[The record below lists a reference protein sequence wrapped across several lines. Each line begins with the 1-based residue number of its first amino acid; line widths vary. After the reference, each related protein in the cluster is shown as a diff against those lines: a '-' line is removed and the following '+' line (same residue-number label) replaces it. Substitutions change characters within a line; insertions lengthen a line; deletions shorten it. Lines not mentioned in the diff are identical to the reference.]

1 MLTALRRALSAE
13 TLKLKRTI
21 AFKMAVLAP
30 LAVVLL
36 TAFMASQAPVS
47 TLHLRPSA
55 NLWLALARTNLQFW
69 GLLML
74 PLYITLETALIAG
87 VDHAENQWKALFARP
102 VPRWTVYV
110 AKLLVAMSMVATSG
124 LVLLGA
130 ILAAGT
136 VLPHLMHSQL
146 RFGSPIP
153 VGAILAQIAEMSEL
167 AFFSLA
173 IQHWVGLRWRSFSVA
188 IGFGIV
194 AMVTSFAMLLAS
206 GQYGAWPQYF
216 PWALPMLVLARQHS
230 AVGLICGISAVV
242 GIAASILG
250 CADFCRRE
258 LV

>member
-102 VPRWTVYV
+102 VPR
-110 AKLLVAMSMVATSG
+110 
-124 LVLLGA
+124 
-130 ILAAGT
+130 
-136 VLPHLMHSQL
+136 
-146 RFGSPIP
+146 
-153 VGAILAQIAEMSEL
+153 
-167 AFFSLA
+167 
-173 IQHWVGLRWRSFSVA
+173 
-188 IGFGIV
+188 
-194 AMVTSFAMLLAS
+194 
-206 GQYGAWPQYF
+206 
-216 PWALPMLVLARQHS
+216 
-230 AVGLICGISAVV
+230 
-242 GIAASILG
+242 
-250 CADFCRRE
+250 
-258 LV
+258 